1 MLSMIYFLHKR
12 KKIKK
17 WLLGGII
24 LLGIFWLYLFF
35 SQAIKTYWPKNIS
48 THTPI
53 IIDFSKETLEQL
65 QKHNIEVNSIEEQS
79 NMIRLILKSNITVLL
94 AKNKNIE
101 KQIKALQVIINQDK
115 ISDKQAK
122 RIDLRF
128 KNPIISY

>member
-1 MLSMIYFLHKR
+1 MIYFLHKR

-24 LLGIFWLYLFF
+24 LLGIFWLYLLFN
-35 SQAIKTYWPKNIS
+35 QAIKTYWPKNIF
-48 THTPI
+48 TRTTT
-53 IIDFSKETLEQL
+53 IDFSKETLEQL
-65 QKHNIEVNSIEEQS
+65 QKHNIEVKSIEEQS
-79 NMIRLILKSNITVLL
+79 NMIRLILKSNTTVLL

-115 ISDKQAK
+115 MSDKQTK
-122 RIDLRF
+122 TIDLRF

>member
-24 LLGIFWLYLFF
+24 LLGIFWLYLLFN
-35 SQAIKTYWPKNIS
+35 QAIKSYWPKN
-48 THTPI
+48 TFTRTATT
-53 IIDFSKETLEQL
+53 IDFSKETLEQL

-115 ISDKQAK
+115 MSDKQTK
-122 RIDLRF
+122 TIDLRF

>member
-1 MLSMIYFLHKR
+1 MIYSLHKR

>member
-1 MLSMIYFLHKR
+1 MVYFLHKR

-35 SQAIKTYWPKNIS
+35 SQVIKTYWPENIF
-48 THTPI
+48 TRTAI
-53 IIDFSKETLEQL
+53 TIDFPKETLEQL

-79 NMIRLILKSNITVLL
+79 NMIRLILKNSVIVLL

-101 KQIKALQVIINQDK
+101 KQVGALQVIINQDK
-115 ISDKQAK
+115 MNDKQAK
-122 RIDLRF
+122 IIDLRF
-128 KNPIISY
+128 KNPTISY

>member
-1 MLSMIYFLHKR
+1 MLSMIYSLHKR